1 MTQYR
6 KFRTYIAKDMV
17 GVEPT
22 YSYAFF
28 SYAYRKQ
35 HIFCKLYLLNLLYV
49 RQKNTVVKLYAFVLA
64 YLTTS
69 YKDSRNRTYIFDW
82 ALST

>member
-49 RQKNTVVKLYAFVLA
+49 CQKIQSLSCSAFVFA

-69 YKDSRNRTYIFDW
+69 YKDSRNRTYIFD
-82 ALST
+82 

>member
-22 YSYAFF
+22 YSYAFL
-28 SYAYRKQ
+28 SYDYRKQ

-49 RQKNTVVKLYAFVLA
+49 RQKY
-64 YLTTS
+64 
-69 YKDSRNRTYIFDW
+69 SR
-82 ALST
+82 

>member
-22 YSYAFF
+22 YSYAFL

-49 RQKNTVVKLYAFVLA
+49 RQKYSL
-64 YLTTS
+64 
-69 YKDSRNRTYIFDW
+69 
-82 ALST
+82 